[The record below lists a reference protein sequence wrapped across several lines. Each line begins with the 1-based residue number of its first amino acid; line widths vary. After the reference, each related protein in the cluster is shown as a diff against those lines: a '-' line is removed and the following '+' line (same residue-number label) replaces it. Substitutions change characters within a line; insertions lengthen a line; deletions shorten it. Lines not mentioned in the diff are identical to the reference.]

1 MRVVFLQPPFG
12 AWVYWGKHRAI
23 NVSHAQMAACLR
35 EWMPEADIKVL
46 DCRALDMD
54 EEQMLET
61 LCELG
66 PDVIYMG
73 DAYQM
78 TGTLTIVP
86 KYKRTAQL
94 IKKRLPDVYICTG
107 GFYIA
112 AHYKD
117 VLSETPEF
125 DFTIAGEQEVTFTEL
140 CKELSKSNPDIPSVK
155 GLVFRVNGG
164 VEVNEYRPLIKNLDD
179 LPMPAYDLF
188 PMDKYIGFGTIHP
201 YQEIFTSRGCPY
213 GCRFCIDW
221 VTVDPR
227 GNNDWLRYRTK
238 SGSRVVDEIELLE
251 KKYGVK
257 HVNIFDLNF
266 NVQRPRVEE
275 FVEERLKRGI
285 KSTCTF
291 LGRANSF
298 VRDIDLLDKLCKSN
312 VVSGVFGLE
321 AADEKTLKIIKK
333 RITVDQVEEVVARF
347 REHGLMSTVT
357 WMIGFP
363 DDDEKMIRERF
374 KKLDQ
379 VDPDV
384 QALQMVLPVPGIP
397 MYDELLP
404 YVEET
409 DLNKWDFHHPV
420 VRTKY
425 LSRKELGELA
435 LWANSEFYGK
445 SNRIQRVLHNERLH
459 PFCRGIFRTFM
470 ESMEGYQRAAVHDE
484 AII

>member
-1 MRVVFLQPPFG
+1 
-12 AWVYWGKHRAI
+12 
-23 NVSHAQMAACLR
+23 
-35 EWMPEADIKVL
+35 
-46 DCRALDMD
+46 
-54 EEQMLET
+54 
-61 LCELG
+61 
-66 PDVIYMG
+66 
-73 DAYQM
+73 
-78 TGTLTIVP
+78 
-86 KYKRTAQL
+86 
-94 IKKRLPDVYICTG
+94 
-107 GFYIA
+107 
-112 AHYKD
+112 
-117 VLSETPEF
+117 
-125 DFTIAGEQEVTFTEL
+125 
-140 CKELSKSNPDIPSVK
+140 
-155 GLVFRVNGG
+155 
-164 VEVNEYRPLIKNLDD
+164 
-179 LPMPAYDLF
+179 MPAYDLF
-188 PMDKYIGFGTIHP
+188 PMDKYIGFGKIHP

-227 GNNDWLRYRTK
+227 GNKDWLRYRTK

-251 KKYGVK
+251 KNYGVK

-298 VRDIDLLDKLCKSN
+298 VRDIDLLDELHKSN
-312 VVSGVFGLE
+312 FISGVFGLE
-321 AADEKTLKIIKK
+321 AADEKTLRIIKK

-347 REHGLMSTVT
+347 REYGIMSTVT

-363 DDDEKMIRERF
+363 DDDEKMIKERF

-425 LSRKELGELA
+425 LSRKKLGELA
-435 LWANSEFYGK
+435 LWANTEFYGK

-459 PFCRGIFRTFM
+459 PFCRGIFRTFT
-470 ESMEGYQRAAVHDE
+470 ESMEGYQRAAVNDE

>member
-1 MRVVFLQPPFG
+1 MKVVFLQPPFG

-54 EEQMLET
+54 DKQMLKA
-61 LCELG
+61 LCEFE
-66 PDVIYMG
+66 PNIIYMG

-86 KYKRTAQL
+86 KYQRAAQL
-94 IKKRLPDVYICTG
+94 IKKELPDAYICTG

-112 AHYKD
+112 ANYKD

-125 DFTIAGEQEVTFTEL
+125 DFTISGEQEVTFTEL
-140 CKELSKSNPDIPSVK
+140 CKELSKSNSDIPSVK
-155 GLVFRVNGG
+155 GLAYRDNG
-164 VEVNEYRPLIKNLDD
+164 VVKITDYRALIKNLDD

-188 PMDKYIGFGTIHP
+188 PMDKYIGYGKIHN

-238 SGSRVVDEIELLE
+238 SASRVVDELELLE

-266 NVQRPRVEE
+266 NVQRPRVEQLI
-275 FVEERLKRGI
+275 EEKLKRGI
-285 KSTCTF
+285 KLTYAF

-298 VRDIDLLDKLCKSN
+298 IRDIDLLEGLCKSN
-312 VVSGVFGLE
+312 FITGIFGLE
-321 AADEKTLKIIKK
+321 VTDEKTLEMIKK

-347 REHGLMSTVT
+347 REYGIMSVVT

-363 DDDEKMIRERF
+363 DDDERMIKERF
-374 KKLDQ
+374 EKLDQ

-397 MYDELLP
+397 MYDELAP
-404 YVEET
+404 YIEEP

-420 VRTKY
+420 VRTRY
-425 LSRKELGELA
+425 LSRKELGTLA
-435 LWANSEFYGK
+435 LWANREFYTK
-445 SNRIQRVLHNERLH
+445 SNRIERVLSSKRLY
-459 PFCRGIFRTFM
+459 PCCQDIFRSFM
-470 ESMEGYQRAAVHDE
+470 ESMKAYQRAAVHE
-484 AII
+484 EVII